1 MFVDNK
7 RVIDKAEVCIIGAGI
22 FGACSGYFLAKR
34 GYKVIIIDR
43 GYISQGSSGS
53 TAGSLAVQNKHQ
65 DNLIFLARKSI
76 DIWDYFRK
84 IDKNIE
90 YKRCGG
96 FRVAETESEAKIL
109 KEEQK
114 KQKRLG
120 LKVEYLENK
129 DLLKAAPYLS
139 KHLYSA
145 NYCKFDGFADART
158 AVISIAK
165 LAMKAGV
172 RIILHNKV
180 NKIRI
185 KSNTI
190 RLDTNKGVFE
200 TEKLILASGVWTGEF
215 FENLGI
221 KIPIYIKVH
230 QLMVSAPERPVI
242 KNVITHV
249 KGNLTVKQFDIGTV
263 VIGGGWEGI
272 GDLARDEKKLLISS
286 IKGNSNI
293 ACRVIPGISKFLIN
307 RIWSG
312 FNGDT
317 KDELPLFG
325 KLPGYKNIYV
335 NGCTS
340 VGFTIGPYLGKL
352 IAELIDEGKTSED
365 VRYLSPNRFV
375 KQKTNTNKIDSFQDL

>member
-1 MFVDNK
+1 MDNK
-7 RVIDKAEVCIIGAGI
+7 RVTDKAEVCIIGAGI
-22 FGACSGYFLAKR
+22 FGICSGFFLAKR
-34 GYKVIIIDR
+34 GHKVMIIDR
-43 GYISQGSSGS
+43 DYISQRASGGN
-53 TAGSLAVQNKHQ
+53 AGSLAVQNKHQ
-65 DNLIFLARKSI
+65 ENLIFLARNSI

-114 KQKRLG
+114 KQKKLG

-139 KHLYSA
+139 KHLYAA
-145 NYCKFDGFADART
+145 NYCRFDGFADART
-158 AVISIAK
+158 AVKNIAK

-172 RIILHNKV
+172 KFILYNKV
-180 NKIRI
+180 NKIKT
-185 KSNTI
+185 KSNII
-190 RLDTNKGVFE
+190 RLDTNQGVFE

-215 FENLGI
+215 FKNLGI
-221 KIPIYIKVH
+221 KIPIHIKVH

-249 KGNLTVKQFDIGTV
+249 NGNLTVKQLDIGTV

-325 KLPGYKNIYV
+325 KLSGYENIYV

-352 IAELIDEGKTSED
+352 IAELVDEGKTSED

-375 KQKTNTNKIDSFQDL
+375 RQKINTNKIDSFQDL